1 MTNGSMVRLLVAC
14 ALMLSACPAIYPE
27 LATNLHRAPPD
38 RPLDPPPPEDLRW
51 IRIVSAR
58 IPDRTRDGRTWD
70 QLLGSLP
77 DPYAKLFVN
86 GKEIIKTPVQ
96 ADTLEPTWPTGPRGN
111 FRVAREDQLRVE
123 LWDSSPINDQPI
135 GVREIGRVSEDQRLS
150 KQVRVELEGGGEV
163 VIAFEP
169 AHAMLGLGLWYEL
182 RAETV
187 YISRM
192 LEQSPAERAGLIK
205 GDQVVKIGGRPV
217 DTLTTDQIRS
227 AFNSVPASGLQL
239 EVTHPDGATTNIT
252 LREGPIYPT
261 FDQFGVID

>member
-1 MTNGSMVRLLVAC
+1 
-14 ALMLSACPAIYPE
+14 
-27 LATNLHRAPPD
+27 
-38 RPLDPPPPEDLRW
+38 
-51 IRIVSAR
+51 
-58 IPDRTRDGRTWD
+58 
-70 QLLGSLP
+70 
-77 DPYAKLFVN
+77 
-86 GKEIIKTPVQ
+86 
-96 ADTLEPTWPTGPRGN
+96 
-111 FRVAREDQLRVE
+111 
-123 LWDSSPINDQPI
+123 
-135 GVREIGRVSEDQRLS
+135 
-150 KQVRVELEGGGEV
+150 
-163 VIAFEP
+163 
-169 AHAMLGLGLWYEL
+169 MLGLGLWYEL